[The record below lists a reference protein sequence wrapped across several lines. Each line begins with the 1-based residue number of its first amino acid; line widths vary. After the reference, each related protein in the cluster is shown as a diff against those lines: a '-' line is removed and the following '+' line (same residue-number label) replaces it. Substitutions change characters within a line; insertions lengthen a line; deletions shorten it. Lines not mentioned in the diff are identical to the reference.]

1 MKLILVVKTK
11 NRPKT
16 FANTTLKYI
25 ARSGF
30 DYRIYVK
37 RNQFEKYWE
46 AMKTAAY
53 KYYLDIP
60 GDVVKKGKIQ
70 IPKKYD
76 LALYLPDN
84 LKGCTD
90 NKLLQFCKEVN
101 GMRSAFSR
109 NVKLK
114 QKSID
119 DLNMVRCNK

>member
-1 MKLILVVKTK
+1 VKLILVVKTK

-25 ARSGF
+25 SRSGF
-30 DYRIYVK
+30 DYCIYVK
-37 RNQFEKYWE
+37 RGQFEKYWE

-76 LALYLPDN
+76 IALYLPDN
-84 LKGCTD
+84 LKGFTD
-90 NKLLQFCKEVN
+90 DNLLQFCRTVGE
-101 GMRSAFSR
+101 MRSAFGK